1 LIDRPDAEW
10 VRGMLRSSGL
20 PADETTIEALRGEV
34 ELLRRGLGL
43 LREITLGDVATAD
56 AFQLDPDDW
65 R

>member
-1 LIDRPDAEW
+1 
-10 VRGMLRSSGL
+10 MLRSSGL